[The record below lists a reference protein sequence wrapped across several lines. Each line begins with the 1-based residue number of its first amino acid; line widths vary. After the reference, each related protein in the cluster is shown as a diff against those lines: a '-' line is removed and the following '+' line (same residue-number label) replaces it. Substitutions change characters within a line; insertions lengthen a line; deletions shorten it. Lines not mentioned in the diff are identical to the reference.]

1 MIELFVPTHLL
12 EDISEEEYSDIVN
25 RSVGNEEFIVRE
37 DFRGHNSGQ
46 YIKMKVFDTIK
57 YICLSRKVANE
68 SRNAFILQNF
78 PSAYQHYLEEANP
91 KKCFEYYIRD
101 FTTLHPPFAIF
112 SYKLLLTGGIKIL
125 NLDKVRTSDNA
136 TLFDYTTPFT
146 DYKQMRTYRLSL
158 SQRNSG
164 NNSTTFEENDN
175 EISVYGKSYGANGRE
190 TTAICLAL
198 SKLVKDK
205 NIKLYNVNETDRSHL
220 AEIDPANRYILENI
234 GVELNDD
241 RMDFESNDERVIAKR
256 NTRLFHYNLLQKY
269 KGKKCYLCGCDIEKV
284 IQGAHI
290 YSSSDILHS
299 SMSEEEKTRQIVDAD
314 NGIWLCANHHL
325 LFDYLLIYF
334 KEKYLYAA
342 DTISKNQIEYI
353 KESITQTYFLDSEK
367 VPTDEHFLH
376 FKINDIDFNL
386 NMQQYLLK
394 HTARFT
400 RHVIEK

>member
-1 MIELFVPTHLL
+1 MVELFIPTHLL
-12 EDISEEEYSDIVN
+12 GDISKDEYKDIVN
-25 RSVGNEEFIVRE
+25 RSIGNVDFIVKE

-46 YIKMKVFDTIK
+46 YIKLKIADTIK
-57 YICLSRKVANE
+57 YICLSRKIASE

-78 PSAYQHYLEEANP
+78 PSAYQHYLEEKNP
-91 KKCFEYYIRD
+91 KKTFEYYIRD
-101 FTTLHPPFAIF
+101 FSTSHPPFAIF

-125 NLDKVRTSDNA
+125 NLDKVKVSEKA
-136 TLFDYTTPFT
+136 ILFDYTTPFN

-158 SQRNSG
+158 SKRNSS
-164 NNSTTFEENDN
+164 NNSTTFEENDD

-198 SKLVKDK
+198 SRLVPGK
-205 NIKLYNVNETDRSHL
+205 NIKLYNVNETDKNHL
-220 AEIDPANRYILENI
+220 ADIDPANRYILENI

-269 KGKKCYLCGCDIEKV
+269 KEKKCYLCGCDIEKV

-290 YSSSDILHS
+290 YSSTDILHS
-299 SMSEEEKTRQIVDAD
+299 SVSEEEKTNQIVDAD

-334 KEKYLYAA
+334 KERYLYAS
-342 DTISKNQIEYI
+342 DTLNKNQIEYI
-353 KESITQTYFLDSEK
+353 KNSITQGYFFNDEK
-367 VPTDEHFLH
+367 IPKGENFLG
-376 FKINDIDFNL
+376 FKINDFDFNS

-394 HTARFT
+394 HTTRFS
-400 RHVIEK
+400 K

>member
-1 MIELFVPTHLL
+1 MVELFVPTHLL
-12 EDISEEEYSDIVN
+12 GDMTEDEYKDIVN
-25 RSVGNEEFIVRE
+25 RSVGDVDFIVKE

-46 YIKMKVFDTIK
+46 YIKLKMADTIK
-57 YICLSRKVANE
+57 YICLSRKIASE

-78 PSAYQHYLEEANP
+78 PSAYQHYLEEKNP
-91 KKCFEYYIRD
+91 KKLFEYYIRD
-101 FTTLHPPFAIF
+101 FSTSHPPFAIF

-125 NLDKVRTSDNA
+125 NLDKVRVSENA
-136 TLFDYTTPFT
+136 ILFDYTTPFN

-158 SQRNSG
+158 SKRNSS
-164 NNSTTFEENDN
+164 NNSTTFEENDD

-198 SKLVKDK
+198 SRLVPGK
-205 NIKLYNVNETDRSHL
+205 NIKLYNVNETDKNHL
-220 AEIDPANRYILENI
+220 ADIDPANRYILENI

-269 KGKKCYLCGCDIEKV
+269 KEKKCYLCGCDIEKV

-290 YSSSDILHS
+290 YSSTDILHS
-299 SMSEEEKTRQIVDAD
+299 SLSEEEKTKQIVDAD

-334 KEKYLYAA
+334 KEKYLYAS
-342 DTISKNQIEYI
+342 DTLNKNQIDYI
-353 KESITQTYFLDSEK
+353 KNSITQGYFFNDEK
-367 VPTDEHFLH
+367 IPKGENFLG
-376 FKINDIDFNL
+376 FKINDFDFNS

-394 HTARFT
+394 HTNRFS
-400 RHVIEK
+400 K

>member
-12 EDISEEEYSDIVN
+12 KDISEDEYRDIVN
-25 RSVGNEEFIVRE
+25 RTIGNEEFVVRE

-46 YIKMKVFDTIK
+46 YIKVKIFDTIK
-57 YICLSRKVANE
+57 YICLSRKIASE

-78 PSAYQHYLEEANP
+78 PTAYQHYLEEKNP

-101 FTTLHPPFAIF
+101 FSTLHPPFVIF

-125 NLDKVRTSDNA
+125 NLDKVRVSENA
-136 TLFDYTTPFT
+136 ILYDYTTPFT
-146 DYKQMRTYRLSL
+146 DYKQMRTYRLNL
-158 SQRNSG
+158 SGRNTG
-164 NNSTTFEENDN
+164 NNSTIFEENDN

-205 NIKLYNVNETDRSHL
+205 KIRLYNINETDRNHL
-220 AEIDPANRYILENI
+220 AKIDPANRYILENI
-234 GVELNDD
+234 GIELNDD
-241 RMDFESNDERVIAKR
+241 RVDFESNDEGFIAKR

-269 KGKKCYLCGCDIEKV
+269 KGKKCYLCGCDIEKI

-299 SMSEEEKTRQIVDAD
+299 SASEEEKTRQIVDAD
-314 NGIWLCANHHL
+314 NGLWLCANHHL
-325 LFDYLLIYF
+325 LFDYLIIYF
-334 KEKYLYAA
+334 KEKYLFASQ
-342 DTISKNQIEYI
+342 TLNEKQLGYI
-353 KESITQTYFLDSEK
+353 KESIIQSYFSASEK
-367 VPTDEHFLH
+367 IPIDREFLN
-376 FKINDIDFNL
+376 FKIDDSDFNL

-394 HTARFT
+394 HTTRFSGHSI
-400 RHVIEK
+400 RE

>member
-1 MIELFVPTHLL
+1 MIEIFVPTHLL
-12 EDISEEEYSDIVN
+12 RDISKDEYLDIVN
-25 RSVGNEEFIVRE
+25 RSIGNEEFVVKE

-46 YIKMKVFDTIK
+46 YIKIKVSDTIK
-57 YICLSRKVANE
+57 YICLSRKVASE

-101 FTTLHPPFAIF
+101 FTTTHPPFAIF

-125 NLDKVRTSDNA
+125 NLDRVRSSENA
-136 TLFDYTTPFT
+136 ILLDHTTPFT

-158 SQRNSG
+158 SRRNSS

-205 NIKLYNVNETDRSHL
+205 NIKLYNVNETDRRHL
-220 AEIDPANRYILENI
+220 AEIDPANRCILEHI
-234 GVELNDD
+234 SVEINDD
-241 RMDFESNDERVIAKR
+241 RMDFESNDEKIIAKR
-256 NTRLFHYNLLQKY
+256 NTRLFHYNLMQKY

-299 SMSEEEKTRQIVDAD
+299 SISEAEKTKQIVDAD

-334 KEKYLYAA
+334 KEKYLYVA
-342 DTISKNQIEYI
+342 DTLNKNQIEYI
-353 KESITQTYFLDSEK
+353 KDSITQTYFADDKK

-400 RHVIEK
+400 RNAI

>member
-1 MIELFVPTHLL
+1 MVELFVPTHLL
-12 EDISEEEYSDIVN
+12 GDISKDEYKDIVN
-25 RSVGNEEFIVRE
+25 RSIGNVDFIVKE

-46 YIKMKVFDTIK
+46 YIKLKMADTIK
-57 YICLSRKVANE
+57 YICLSRKIASE

-78 PSAYQHYLEEANP
+78 PSAYQHYLEEKNP
-91 KKCFEYYIRD
+91 KKLFEYYIRD
-101 FTTLHPPFAIF
+101 FSTSHPPFAIF

-125 NLDKVRTSDNA
+125 NLDKVKVSEKA
-136 TLFDYTTPFT
+136 ILFDYTTPFN
-146 DYKQMRTYRLSL
+146 DYKQMRTYRLNL
-158 SQRNSG
+158 SKRNSS
-164 NNSTTFEENDN
+164 NNSTTFEENDD

-198 SKLVKDK
+198 SRLVPGK
-205 NIKLYNVNETDRSHL
+205 NIKLYNVNETDKNHL
-220 AEIDPANRYILENI
+220 ADIDPANRYILENI

-269 KGKKCYLCGCDIEKV
+269 KEKKCYLCGCDIEKV

-290 YSSSDILHS
+290 YSSTDILHS
-299 SMSEEEKTRQIVDAD
+299 SVSEEEKTKQIVDAD

-334 KEKYLYAA
+334 KERYLYAS
-342 DTISKNQIEYI
+342 DTLNKNQIEYI
-353 KESITQTYFLDSEK
+353 KNSITQGYFFNDEK
-367 VPTDEHFLH
+367 IPKGENFLG
-376 FKINDIDFNL
+376 FKINDFDFNS

-394 HTARFT
+394 HTTRFS
-400 RHVIEK
+400 K

>member
-1 MIELFVPTHLL
+1 MVELFVPTHLL
-12 EDISEEEYSDIVN
+12 GDISKDEYKDIVN
-25 RSVGNEEFIVRE
+25 RSIGNVDFIVKE

-46 YIKMKVFDTIK
+46 YIKLKIADTIK
-57 YICLSRKVANE
+57 YICLSRKIASE

-78 PSAYQHYLEEANP
+78 PSAYQHYLEEKNP
-91 KKCFEYYIRD
+91 KKTFEYYIRD
-101 FTTLHPPFAIF
+101 FSTSHPPFAIF

-125 NLDKVRTSDNA
+125 NLDKVKVSEKA
-136 TLFDYTTPFT
+136 ILFDYTTPFN

-158 SQRNSG
+158 SKRNSS
-164 NNSTTFEENDN
+164 NNSTTFEENDD

-198 SKLVKDK
+198 SRLVPAK
-205 NIKLYNVNETDRSHL
+205 NIKLYNVNETDKNHL
-220 AEIDPANRYILENI
+220 ADIDPANRYILENI

-269 KGKKCYLCGCDIEKV
+269 KEKKCYLCGCDIEKV

-290 YSSSDILHS
+290 YSSTDILHS
-299 SMSEEEKTRQIVDAD
+299 SVSEEEKTNQIVDAD

-334 KEKYLYAA
+334 KERYLYAS
-342 DTISKNQIEYI
+342 DTLNKNQIEYI
-353 KESITQTYFLDSEK
+353 KNSITQGYFFNDEK
-367 VPTDEHFLH
+367 IPKGENFLG
-376 FKINDIDFNL
+376 FKINDFDFNS

-394 HTARFT
+394 HTTRFS
-400 RHVIEK
+400 K

>member
-1 MIELFVPTHLL
+1 MVELFVPTHLL
-12 EDISEEEYSDIVN
+12 GDISKDEYKDIVN
-25 RSVGNEEFIVRE
+25 RSIGNVDFIVKE

-46 YIKMKVFDTIK
+46 YIKLKIADTIK
-57 YICLSRKVANE
+57 YICLSRKIASE

-78 PSAYQHYLEEANP
+78 PSAYQHYLEEKNP
-91 KKCFEYYIRD
+91 KKTFEYYIRD
-101 FTTLHPPFAIF
+101 FSTSHPPFAIF

-125 NLDKVRTSDNA
+125 NLDKVKVSEKA
-136 TLFDYTTPFT
+136 ILFDYTTPFN

-158 SQRNSG
+158 SKRNSS
-164 NNSTTFEENDN
+164 NNSTTFEENDD

-198 SKLVKDK
+198 SRLVPGK
-205 NIKLYNVNETDRSHL
+205 NIKLYNVNETDKNHL
-220 AEIDPANRYILENI
+220 ADIDPANRYILENI

-269 KGKKCYLCGCDIEKV
+269 KEKKCYLCGCDIEKV

-290 YSSSDILHS
+290 YSSTDILHS
-299 SMSEEEKTRQIVDAD
+299 SVSEEEKTNQIVDAD

-334 KEKYLYAA
+334 KERYLYAS
-342 DTISKNQIEYI
+342 DTLNKNQIEYI
-353 KESITQTYFLDSEK
+353 KNSITQGYFLNDEK
-367 VPTDEHFLH
+367 IPKGENFLG
-376 FKINDIDFNL
+376 FKINDFDFNS

-394 HTARFT
+394 HTTRFS
-400 RHVIEK
+400 K

>member
-1 MIELFVPTHLL
+1 MVELFVPTHLL
-12 EDISEEEYSDIVN
+12 GDISKDEYKDIVN
-25 RSVGNEEFIVRE
+25 RSIGNVDFIVKE

-46 YIKMKVFDTIK
+46 YIKLKIADTIK
-57 YICLSRKVANE
+57 YICLSRKIASE

-78 PSAYQHYLEEANP
+78 PSAYQHYLEEKNP
-91 KKCFEYYIRD
+91 KKTFEYYIRD
-101 FTTLHPPFAIF
+101 FSTSHPPFAIF
-112 SYKLLLTGGIKIL
+112 SYKLLLTGEIKIL
-125 NLDKVRTSDNA
+125 NLDKVRVSENA
-136 TLFDYTTPFT
+136 ILFDYTTPFN

-158 SQRNSG
+158 SKRNSS
-164 NNSTTFEENDN
+164 NNSTTFEENDD

-198 SKLVKDK
+198 SRLVPGK
-205 NIKLYNVNETDRSHL
+205 NIKLYNVNETDKNHL
-220 AEIDPANRYILENI
+220 ADIDPANRYILENI

-269 KGKKCYLCGCDIEKV
+269 KEKKCYLCGCDIEKV

-290 YSSSDILHS
+290 YSSTDILHS
-299 SMSEEEKTRQIVDAD
+299 SLSEEEKTKQIVDAD

-334 KEKYLYAA
+334 KEKYLYAS
-342 DTISKNQIEYI
+342 DTLNKNQIEYI
-353 KESITQTYFLDSEK
+353 KNSITQGYFFNDEK
-367 VPTDEHFLH
+367 IPKGENFLG
-376 FKINDIDFNL
+376 FKINDFDFNS

-394 HTARFT
+394 HTTRFS
-400 RHVIEK
+400 K

>member
-1 MIELFVPTHLL
+1 MVELFVPTHLL
-12 EDISEEEYSDIVN
+12 GDISKDEYKDIVN
-25 RSVGNEEFIVRE
+25 RSIGNVDFIVKE

-46 YIKMKVFDTIK
+46 YIKLKIADTIK
-57 YICLSRKVANE
+57 YICLSRKIASE

-78 PSAYQHYLEEANP
+78 PSAYQHYLEEKNP
-91 KKCFEYYIRD
+91 KKTFEYYIRD
-101 FTTLHPPFAIF
+101 FSTSHPPFAIF

-125 NLDKVRTSDNA
+125 NLDKVKVSEKA
-136 TLFDYTTPFT
+136 ILFDYTTPFN

-158 SQRNSG
+158 SKRNSS
-164 NNSTTFEENDN
+164 NNSTTFEENDD

-198 SKLVKDK
+198 SRLVPGK
-205 NIKLYNVNETDRSHL
+205 NIKLYNVNETDKNHL
-220 AEIDPANRYILENI
+220 ADIDPANRYILENI

-269 KGKKCYLCGCDIEKV
+269 KEKKCYLCGCDIEKV

-290 YSSSDILHS
+290 YSSTDILHS
-299 SMSEEEKTRQIVDAD
+299 SVSEEEKTNQIVDAD

-334 KEKYLYAA
+334 KERYLYAS
-342 DTISKNQIEYI
+342 DTLNKNQIEYI
-353 KESITQTYFLDSEK
+353 KNSITQGYFFNDEK
-367 VPTDEHFLH
+367 IPKGENFLG
-376 FKINDIDFNL
+376 FKINDFDFNS

-394 HTARFT
+394 HTTRFS
-400 RHVIEK
+400 K